1 MHVPC
6 IEWPLGQWKKRGG
19 NYTRTSSN
27 QNLRFWRLGTAN
39 IAGLSLYTD
48 LVLHETAAPHDKPPA
63 SSSTHHHPPPSFAR
77 YNTLDPQQRHAQQL
91 ATVRRWL
98 DLFAGIPPPRYW
110 ALPFSFWSQ
119 LAHVVIMLFRL
130 ASSSSTS
137 TPLYAGAVDI
147 DVHEVCHRLAVG
159 FAEAS
164 AARVQDDD
172 DCGRSSSRDDE
183 NDQHQQQRR
192 RQSGVSNE
200 PDFFMKCHV
209 WMARL
214 RDRCAGKDDGNAAR
228 GDPQAGVAATEY
240 DFPSAQGVQKPVT
253 TFTGLDVGVGM
264 NMDPL
269 GPSSFQ
275 IGDAWQGDILSAVWD
290 SQTPQFFP

>member
-1 MHVPC
+1 MD
-6 IEWPLGQWKKRGG
+6 
-19 NYTRTSSN
+19 
-27 QNLRFWRLGTAN
+27 TAN

-63 SSSTHHHPPPSFAR
+63 SSATHHHTPSFAR
-77 YNTLDPQQRHAQQL
+77 YNTLDPQQRHAQLAAQQL

-130 ASSSSTS
+130 ASSSSSTS
-137 TPLYAGAVDI
+137 APLYAAAADI
-147 DVHEVCHRLAVG
+147 DVHQVCDRLAVG

-164 AARVQDDD
+164 AARIQDDD
-172 DCGRSSSRDDE
+172 DCERSNSRDDKSRQE
-183 NDQHQQQRR
+183 QQQRR
-192 RQSGVSNE
+192 RRQGEVNNE

-214 RDRCAGKDDGNAAR
+214 RDRWPGKEEGNAAR
-228 GDPQAGVAATEY
+228 GDPQAGVAAPEY
-240 DFPSAQGVQKPVT
+240 DFRSAQGVPKPVT
-253 TFTGLDVGVGM
+253 TFTGLDVGDGM
-264 NMDPL
+264 NMDPF
-269 GPSSFQ
+269 GPSLFQ

-290 SQTPQFFP
+290 SQTPQLFP

>member
-1 MHVPC
+1 MD
-6 IEWPLGQWKKRGG
+6 
-19 NYTRTSSN
+19 
-27 QNLRFWRLGTAN
+27 TAN

-63 SSSTHHHPPPSFAR
+63 SSATHHHPPPSFAR
-77 YNTLDPQQRHAQQL
+77 YNTLDPQQRHAQLAAQQL

-130 ASSSSTS
+130 ASSSTS
-137 TPLYAGAVDI
+137 SAPLYAATAAVEI
-147 DVHEVCHRLAVG
+147 DVHEVCDRLAVA

-172 DCGRSSSRDDE
+172 DCGGSNNRDDE
-183 NDQHQQQRR
+183 NAKHPQQRR
-192 RQSGVSNE
+192 RQGGGSYE

-214 RDRCAGKDDGNAAR
+214 RDRWAGREDGNTTAR
-228 GDPQAGVAATEY
+228 GDPQAGVAAPEY
-240 DFPSAQGVQKPVT
+240 VFRSAQGVPKPVT
-253 TFTGLDVGVGM
+253 TFTGLDAGDGM
-264 NMDPL
+264 NMDPF
-269 GPSSFQ
+269 GPSFFQ
-275 IGDAWQGDILSAVWD
+275 IGDAWQGDILSAAWD